1 MLKLLKKLL
10 NKLFVKQH
18 KFDEVEGLINDIIIA
33 LLEKEKTEAI
43 TAPISGVYYIT
54 NEKLH
59 YYVRVDAF
67 SIIITNHK
75 FTFKEG
81 ITSKF
86 SDSIISVIK
95 EYMEMNR
102 KEFENKVF
110 NNQIQLLK
118 NIKNNLL

>member
-1 MLKLLKKLL
+1 MLKLLK
-10 NKLFVKQH
+10 KLFVKQH
-18 KFDEVEGLINDIIIA
+18 KFDKVEELINHIIIG
-33 LLEKEKTEAI
+33 LLEKEKTEAM

-54 NEKLH
+54 NEKLN
-59 YYVRVDAF
+59 YYVRVDSF

-86 SDSIISVIK
+86 SDGIISIIK

-110 NNQIQLLK
+110 NNQIQLLT